1 MALDDQGRI
10 LLTYLV
16 GKLSRIA
23 PGRPQTY
30 VGYKQVHDDLRLSI
44 QRGTYGE
51 SLQAQGLNSL
61 ADWTAEMAL
70 PAITGL
76 IIDTT
81 PDKMRPGKGYFS
93 LFGRDDEDYPWW
105 ESEIRK
111 AKGFDWSPFIASG
124 PPPVTPPANDL
135 PDPPSRVETTV
146 SRIIRDS
153 LLSRRVK
160 QLHGYKCQLCRH
172 SIELP
177 DGSRYAE
184 AHHLQPL
191 GSPHDGPDIEGNV
204 ICLCPNCHVELDY
217 GVRNLRMEDIVV
229 VPGHVIDER
238 FIRYHNDKCVG
249 Q

>member
-1 MALDDQGRI
+1 MALDGQGRI

-16 GKLSRIA
+16 GKLPQIT
-23 PGRPQTY
+23 PGRPQSY
-30 VGYKQVHDDLRLSI
+30 VGYKKVHDDLGLVI

-51 SLQAQGLNSL
+51 SLQVQGLNSL
-61 ADWTAEMAL
+61 AEWTAELAL

-76 IIDTT
+76 IIDRD
-81 PDKMRPGKGYFS
+81 PQKMRPGHGYFT
-93 LFGRDDEDYPWW
+93 LFGRRDEDYPWW
-105 ESEIRK
+105 ESEIKK
-111 AKGFDWSPFIASG
+111 AKDFDWSPFIANG

-135 PDPPSRVETTV
+135 SDPPGRVETTV

-160 QLHGYKCQLCRH
+160 QLHGYKCQLCCH
-172 SIELP
+172 SIELA
-177 DGSRYAE
+177 DGLRYAE

-217 GVRNLRMEDIVV
+217 GVRSLRKEDITV

-238 FIRYHNDKCVG
+238 FIRYHNEKCVER
-249 Q
+249 